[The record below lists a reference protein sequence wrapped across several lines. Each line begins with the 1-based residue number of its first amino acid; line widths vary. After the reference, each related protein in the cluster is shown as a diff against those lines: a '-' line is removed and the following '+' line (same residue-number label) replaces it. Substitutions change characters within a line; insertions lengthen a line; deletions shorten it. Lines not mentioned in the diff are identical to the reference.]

1 MIFNLMKPV
10 PVQDEPT
17 MYLYGR
23 EANKTVNCNGIIV
36 PSLPEWDKAAY
47 PYAVMVYDTGENL
60 RLMVFSVPA
69 VASETEYNYV
79 RVYPNAD
86 GYYCMWYGTNDNL
99 EQLSKDVAI
108 DTSAYG
114 MSIHDGFTVWSNH
127 DICFEDGTIFISAS
141 DPVTTY
147 ENAEVYIGDVGYV
160 GAVLP
165 PLPVWDKEQYPYA
178 VICKYLN
185 VFGSVIGYD
194 IVVSNRPLFM
204 TKDESPNLW
213 QPSGTNSSITMSA
226 KLYLDRTVDDTPPG
240 EWGKWGSPYDSYGP
254 GARWWDEPIW
264 ADYDVELC
272 DGYLKPMG
280 ETALS
285 ATKPIP
291 VELVGY
297 SYNGTVLPA
306 LPEWDKETYPYAVI
320 TGSYVNYFGEILY
333 ALALTQTPCTY
344 DEETGYII
352 TEKREYFLSSTFR
365 WAKGKWSNVER
376 YKMASDWANRD
387 DFVWTNHDIVNA
399 DGSVHYLASNPVPVY
414 E

>member
-23 EANKTVNCNGIIV
+23 EADKTVNCNGIIL
-36 PSLPEWDKAAY
+36 PALPEWNKEAY
-47 PYAVMVYDTGENL
+47 PYAVMVYDTNKV

-69 VASETEYNYV
+69 FASQTEYNYV
-79 RVYPNAD
+79 RVFPNAD
-86 GYYCMWYGTNDNL
+86 GYCCMWYGTNDNL
-99 EQLSKDVAI
+99 EQVSKDLAI
-108 DTSAYG
+108 NTSAYG
-114 MSIHDGFTVWSNH
+114 MSVHDGFAVWSNH

-141 DPVTTY
+141 APVTETPTD
-147 ENAEVYIGDVGYV
+147 YIGDVGYV

-165 PLPVWDKEQYPYA
+165 PLPEWDKEQYPYA

-185 VFGSVIGYD
+185 VLGSVIGYD

-204 TKDESPNLW
+204 TKSEPPHLW

-272 DGYLKPMG
+272 DGFLHPMG
-280 ETALS
+280 ETALF
-285 ATKPIP
+285 ATEPIP

-320 TGSYVNYFGEILY
+320 TGSYVSYFGEILY
-333 ALALTQTPCTY
+333 SLDLTRTPLIY
-344 DEETGYII
+344 DEKTGDI
-352 TEKREYFLSSTFR
+352 TVEEKGYSIYATFR
-365 WAKGKWSNVER
+365 ESKGGWGDFEQV
-376 YKMASDWANRD
+376 KMASDWAKSD
-387 DFVWTNHDIVNA
+387 DFVWTNNDIVRA
-399 DGSVHYLASNPVPVY
+399 DDSVHYLASDPVPVY

>member
-23 EANKTVNCNGIIV
+23 EADKTVNCNGIIL
-36 PSLPEWDKAAY
+36 PSLPEWNKEAY
-47 PYAVMVYDTGENL
+47 PYAVMVYDTNKV
-60 RLMVFSVPA
+60 RLMVFTVPVFA
-69 VASETEYNYV
+69 NQTEYDRV
-79 RVYPNAD
+79 RMYPNAD

-108 DTSAYG
+108 DTSVYG
-114 MSIHDGFTVWSNH
+114 MSFHDGFVVWSNH
-127 DICFEDGTIFISAS
+127 DICFEDGTTFVSAS
-141 DPVTTY
+141 YPVTETPT
-147 ENAEVYIGDVGYV
+147 AYIGDVGYV

-165 PLPVWDKEQYPYA
+165 PLPEWDKEQYPYA
-178 VICKYLN
+178 VIAKHLAIGKL
-185 VFGSVIGYD
+185 FGYD

-226 KLYLDRTVDDTPPG
+226 KLYLDRTVDDTPAG

-264 ADYDVELC
+264 ANYDVELC
-272 DGYLKPMG
+272 DGFLHPMG

-285 ATKPIP
+285 ASEPIP

-297 SYNGTVLPA
+297 SYNGTVLPE
-306 LPEWDKETYPYAVI
+306 LPEWDKETYPYAWIRPYAFGRLLSIQKDVSYAVVEGYEKI
-320 TGSYVNYFGEILY
+320 EYPEDTKFYWTGNSGEWIVHR
-333 ALALTQTPCTY
+333 Y
-344 DEETGYII
+344 DHDTMVTRGAI
-352 TEKREYFLSSTFR
+352 
-365 WAKGKWSNVER
+365 
-376 YKMASDWANRD
+376 WAN
-387 DFVWTNHDIVNA
+387 FDILSTTGAVTL
-399 DGSVHYLASNPVPVY
+399 LASNPIPVY